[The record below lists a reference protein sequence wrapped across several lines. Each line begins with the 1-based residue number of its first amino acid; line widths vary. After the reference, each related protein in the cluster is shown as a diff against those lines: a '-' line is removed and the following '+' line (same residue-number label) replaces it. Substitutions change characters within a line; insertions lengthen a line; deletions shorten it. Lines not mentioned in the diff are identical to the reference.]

1 MPLRW
6 SLLLGVAICGT
17 LAQRA
22 SGGEQRLSPEAAAM
36 LQRAM
41 AGPLREI
48 KEIIFC
54 TRLSYNDG
62 HWYANIG
69 YYCDDHTHKAYAG
82 NGKPDVGKL
91 LALDI
96 RTGQL
101 RSIFDAQGGSIRD
114 PQVHYDGQKV
124 LFSHRK
130 AGDDH
135 YHLYEINVDGSGL
148 RQLTSGPFD
157 DYEPSYLPDGG
168 IVFVSTRCRSWVKC
182 WMTQVGVMYRC
193 DADGGN
199 IRRISFSN
207 EHDNTP
213 WPLPDGRILYT
224 RWEYVDRSQVEF
236 HHLWASNP
244 DGTAQTIFYGN
255 MHPGVVMIDAKPIPG
270 TGDVLACFSP
280 GHGVTDH
287 KGIATIVSPAAGPD
301 HLPSAR
307 RLHKGPLI
315 QDPYPVS
322 EDCFLM
328 SDGKRLLVMDGAGTM
343 APIYVHQGEGEIRE
357 PRPLVARPRE
367 PVIPPRVN
375 WTKQTGLMVLADVYR
390 GRNME
395 GVRRGE
401 IKKLL
406 ILEDLP
412 KPVNFSGGPDLTSWL
427 GTFSLER
434 VLGTVPVEEDG
445 SAYFEVPAGRAIY
458 FVALDASDMSV
469 KRMHSFTSVM
479 PGEVV
484 GCVGCHEPR
493 TRTPDAVR
501 PPQLL
506 AARGTASSP
515 ASDGSA
521 VTEVD
526 AKIAVTEVGYRPG
539 APVSQPILM
548 ALRRPPS
555 QIEPFSGFP
564 DVLDFARDIQPIL
577 DQHCV
582 ACHTYPRREGGVI
595 LAGDLGPH
603 WSHAYFSL
611 FAHNLVADGR
621 NGLGNHPPRSIGSSA
636 SRLLTL
642 IDQQHYEAKL
652 SAQQRRTVWLWI
664 ESGAPYAGSYAGLR
678 NAVDQARAGKATG
691 AVFGEGSQVLRRR
704 CAECHTVGNP
714 RDEKGRA
721 LPLEPI
727 TANNARGL
735 QRRVAI
741 HERVVLP
748 NDPVARYSSN
758 ILLNF
763 TRPAMSPLLLA
774 PLARSSGG
782 WESCGPVF
790 KSTDDPDYQQLLA
803 LIQQGKAELDAVPRY
818 GTPGFR
824 PNWQY
829 IREMKRFGVL
839 PAEFDPAGSPIN
851 IFATDQAY
859 WKSLWP

>member
-1 MPLRW
+1 MPRLRFA
-6 SLLLGVAICGT
+6 LLGIVVFAMWVYHAC
-17 LAQRA
+17 
-22 SGGEQRLSPEAAAM
+22 GGEQKLAPEAAAM

-41 AGPLREI
+41 AGPLAEVS
-48 KEIIFC
+48 EIIFC
-54 TRLSYNDG
+54 TRLGYNDP

-69 YYCDDHTHKAYAG
+69 YFCDDETQKAYAG
-82 NGKPDVGKL
+82 HGKPDVGKL

-101 RSIFDAQGGSIRD
+101 RVIFDAQGGSIRD
-114 PQVHYDGQKV
+114 PQVHYDGRKI
-124 LFSHRK
+124 LLAHRK
-130 AGDDH
+130 AGDDY
-135 YHLYEINVDGSGL
+135 YHLYEINSDGSGL
-148 RQLTSGPFD
+148 RQLTHGPFD

-182 WMTQVGVMYRC
+182 WMTQVGVLYRC

-199 IRRISFSN
+199 IRRISFNN

-236 HHLWASNP
+236 HHLWAMNP

-270 TGDVLACFSP
+270 TRDVLACFSP

-287 KGIATIVSPAAGPD
+287 KGIATIVSAAAGPD

-322 EDCFLM
+322 DDCFLM
-328 SDGKRLLVMDGAGTM
+328 SDGKRLLVMNSAGVM
-343 APIYVHQGEGEIRE
+343 APIFTLSGEGEIRE

-367 PVIPPRVN
+367 PVIPTRVD
-375 WTKQTGLMVLADVYR
+375 WGKQSGLMVLADVYR
-390 GRNME
+390 GRNMQ

-406 ILEDLP
+406 VLEDLP

-445 SAYFEVPAGRAIY
+445 SAYFEVPAGRAVY
-458 FVALDASDMSV
+458 FVALDANDMSV

-493 TRTPDAVR
+493 THTADLPRTAEMM
-501 PPQLL
+501 L
-506 AARGTASSP
+506 ANRQAASSAAGGAIVEVAHRP
-515 ASDGSA
+515 
-521 VTEVD
+521 TEPD
-526 AKIAVTEVGYRPG
+526 NRP
-539 APVSQPILM
+539 VLM

-555 QIEPFSGFP
+555 RIEPMAGFP
-564 DVLDFARDIQPIL
+564 DVLDFTRDIQPIL

-582 ACHTYPRREGGVI
+582 SCHTYTRREGGVI

-611 FAHNLVADGR
+611 FAHDLVADGR
-621 NGLGNHPPRSIGSSA
+621 NGLGNHAPRSIGSSA
-636 SRLLTL
+636 SRLMKL
-642 IDQQHYEAKL
+642 IDQKHYDAKL
-652 SAQQRRTVWLWI
+652 SPEQRRTVWLWI

-678 NAVDQARAGKATG
+678 NAVDQARSGKAVGTVLG
-691 AVFGEGSQVLRRR
+691 GGSQILGRR
-704 CAECHTVGNP
+704 CGQCHTIGNP

-727 TANNARGL
+727 TAGNARGL
-735 QRRVAI
+735 PRRVAI
-741 HERVVLP
+741 HERVILP

-763 TRPAMSPLLLA
+763 TRPASSPLLLA
-774 PLARSSGG
+774 PLARSAGG
-782 WESCGPVF
+782 WGSCGVVF
-790 KSTDDPDYQQLLA
+790 NSTDDPDYRALLA
-803 LIQQGKAELDAVPRY
+803 LVERGKAELEAVPRY

-829 IREMKRFGVL
+829 VREMKRFGIL
-839 PAEFDPAGSPIN
+839 PKDFDPARDPID

-859 WKSLWP
+859 WKSLWPSLQ